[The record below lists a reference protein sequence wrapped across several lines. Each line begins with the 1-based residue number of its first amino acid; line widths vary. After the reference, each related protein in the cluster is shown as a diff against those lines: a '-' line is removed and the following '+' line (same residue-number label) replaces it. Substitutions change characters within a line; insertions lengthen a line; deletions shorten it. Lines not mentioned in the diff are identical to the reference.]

1 MRDAA
6 RAWWRRI
13 CLRSALEQD
22 AALYL
27 AAGVFAALVALRA
40 SQADYRLWG
49 AIDAPAY
56 LVAAAVCFL
65 VWRHLRARRLAFE
78 GPSTCEERDELER
91 PPGASDVLGRPH
103 DGARLTAWARRAVV
117 LFLLLAAVLL
127 PLGAELAF
135 RAGDHPGANAQPEV
149 AVIER
154 AGDRAAA
161 GHDPYPSSPDNVG
174 IPPRND
180 AADVDADSFFPYLPG
195 MVPFGL
201 PNAGSGPAEL
211 RDARVAMAGFTLLV
225 AALVLAY
232 PGTTVGR
239 RGRALQFLVVLP
251 TGSLPMV
258 TGGDDL
264 PVLALMLLGLVLAER
279 RRPVLAGLALG
290 LDATLKL
297 TAWPVLLLTMLV
309 VRDRQGRPAWRHYA
323 VAAALVL
330 FPVLGIAIALNP
342 SAFVLNVIRF
352 PLGLTAVKSPAA
364 SPLLGQVLVT
374 LLPHEKRL
382 ITALLVATGLVVVA
396 EALRR
401 YRPRTPAEVAR
412 FTCFA
417 MVLATVLAPATRFG
431 YLVYPTNLL
440 VWAYLLDGMSERSA
454 ALEGAQSESSISYT
468 DRVNVLVGASWSPP
482 ASAGLSDGLVSRTT
496 APTPQ

>member
-6 RAWWRRI
+6 AAWWRRI
-13 CLRSALEQD
+13 CLLEPLQQD

-27 AAGVFAALVALRA
+27 MSAIFAALVAA
-40 SQADYRLWG
+40 SAVRSDYRLWG
-49 AIDAPAY
+49 ELAAPAY
-56 LVAAAVCFL
+56 LIAAVTCAL
-65 VWRHLRARRLAFE
+65 VARRTRRRRRLAAIE
-78 GPSTCEERDELER
+78 AGQARSARD
-91 PPGASDVLGRPH
+91 ATAV
-103 DGARLTAWARRAVV
+103 ARRAAWTRRAVV
-117 LFLLLAAVLL
+117 LFLLVAAVVG
-127 PLGAELAF
+127 PLIAELAL
-135 RAGDHPGANAQPEV
+135 RASDRPGANAQPEV
-149 AVIER
+149 AVIEQ

-161 GHDPYPSSPDNVG
+161 DRDPYPAAPNNVG
-174 IPPRND
+174 VPPRSEASTAD
-180 AADVDADSFFPYLPG
+180 ANSFFPYLPG

-201 PNAGSGPAEL
+201 ENSISGPPEL

-297 TAWPVLLLTMLV
+297 TAWPVLLLMLLV
-309 VRDRQGRPAWRHYA
+309 VRDRAGRPARARY
-323 VAAALVL
+323 AAAAGLVL
-330 FPVLGIAIALNP
+330 LPVLGVAVALDP
-342 SAFVLNVIRF
+342 GAFVLNVVRF
-352 PLGLTAVKSPAA
+352 PLGLTRVKSPAA
-364 SPLLGQVLVT
+364 SPLLGQVLVSV
-374 LLPHEKRL
+374 LPHEKRL
-382 ITALLVATGLVVVA
+382 LTALLVLFGLAIVL

-401 YRPRTPAEVAR
+401 HVPRTPADVAR
-412 FTCFA
+412 FTGFA
-417 MVLATVLAPATRFG
+417 MVVATVLAPATRFG
-431 YLVYPTNLL
+431 YLVYPANLF
-440 VWAYLLDGMSERSA
+440 VWAYLLDGMSERRA
-454 ALEGAQSESSISYT
+454 AREAAEEGVDQSESSISYR
-468 DRVNVLVGASWSPP
+468 DKVRVLVGASWSPP
-482 ASAGLSDGLVSRTT
+482 ASAGLSDGVTSCTT